1 MFCASVSVTCWQSSD
16 CWRSSR
22 NCWSRSERT
31 ASHASTRLGS
41 RTASTKT
48 SATFF
53 MGLLREISQVRVH
66 NQARISLNQ
75 KRHVDGRGHADLAG
89 GERFR
94 GGVRAGL
101 VRQGPEILDI
111 VLAVDSP

>member
-1 MFCASVSVTCWQSSD
+1 MFCASVSVTRWSKSD

-41 RTASTKT
+41 STATTKT

-53 MGLLREISQVRVH
+53 ICFLRAISQVTVH
-66 NQARISLNQ
+66 NQAHFDNSSGEHFDKNSFSNFER
-75 KRHVDGRGHADLAG
+75 VDPRFVG
-89 GERFR
+89 GDKTVVAQR
-94 GGVRAGL
+94 
-101 VRQGPEILDI
+101 
-111 VLAVDSP
+111 VLFTLRELF